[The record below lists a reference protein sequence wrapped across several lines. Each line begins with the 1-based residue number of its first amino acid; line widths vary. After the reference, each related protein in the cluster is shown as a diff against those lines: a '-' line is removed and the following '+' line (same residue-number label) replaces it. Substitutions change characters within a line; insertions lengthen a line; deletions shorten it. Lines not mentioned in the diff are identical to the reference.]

1 MADLNTTSN
10 QGNNANQT
18 MQRENAK
25 SEVSGGSDRMREQGG
40 MDKKSEEKSAIGGQS
55 KSDDMSKD
63 KSGSEFDKNR
73 SSEPTGQ
80 R

>member
-1 MADLNTTSN
+1 MADLNTTNN

-18 MQRENAK
+18 MQREQAK

-40 MDKKSEEKSAIGGQS
+40 MDKKSEEKGAIGGQS
-55 KSDDMSKD
+55 KSDEMSKD
-63 KSGSEFDKNR
+63 KNSSEFDKNR
-73 SSEPTGQ
+73 TSEPTGQ